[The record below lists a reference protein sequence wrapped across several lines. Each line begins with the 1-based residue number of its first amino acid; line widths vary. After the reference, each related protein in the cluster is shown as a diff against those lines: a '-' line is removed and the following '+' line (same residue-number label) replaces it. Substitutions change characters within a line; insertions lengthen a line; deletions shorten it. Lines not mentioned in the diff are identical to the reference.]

1 MSWLTRSKQKDA
13 TPEQIADRLSA
24 IQHSLPL
31 PSIFE
36 TQAQIT
42 ATEQAA
48 RRVQQAAVMQNASYH
63 QTNTFSYEQ
72 MILMRMNGPQAPRYL
87 DGSSFDFLAA
97 YRLSDE
103 KMVVFVCNE
112 GKYVA
117 LEDDATLFPSDSLVT
132 QLRMIRK

>member
-24 IQHSLPL
+24 IQHSVPL
-31 PSIFE
+31 PSALGA
-36 TQAQIT
+36 QAQIT
-42 ATEQAA
+42 ATEQA
-48 RRVQQAAVMQNASYH
+48 RRIQQAAVMQNASYH